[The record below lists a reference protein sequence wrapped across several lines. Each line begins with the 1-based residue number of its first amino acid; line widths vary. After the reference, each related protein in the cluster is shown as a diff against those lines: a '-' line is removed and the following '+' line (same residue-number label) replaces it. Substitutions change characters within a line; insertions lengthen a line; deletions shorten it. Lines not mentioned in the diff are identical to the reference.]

1 MTRLRPVVVVHY
13 HEISL
18 KRGNRPL
25 FLRHLARNL
34 RNATADLGPLVLRQ
48 RPGRIVL
55 DLDDHPQPEAV
66 RDRVLRVCGVASASL
81 GYRTSATLD
90 AMKSVI
96 GRLVEGR
103 QFASFRIS
111 ARRAFKTYPM
121 SSVELNRALGAF
133 VLERVP
139 TTRVSLERFEVEIV
153 VEVLPDEAFV
163 SLDRQSGPGGL
174 PVGAGGTVA
183 ALLSGGID
191 SPVAAWRMM
200 KRGCR
205 VVFVHFHS
213 VPYLPPT
220 SQAKARALVERLTGW
235 QYASRLYLVPFGE
248 IQREVVLSVPP
259 PARVVVYRRLMIRI
273 AEEIAP
279 AQRRAGPGH
288 RREPGAGGLAD
299 AGEHRVHRRGRAGAR
314 ASSADR
320 HGQARDHRAGQAAR
334 DLRDLD
340 RARRG
345 LLHAVHAEASLHADD
360 GGRGQGGGVSPGRAA
375 AGRRGRRRRDAGELR
390 VPGAVGPPDRLP
402 SAERPQPQHVAV
414 LTWTA
419 TIGMVST
426 WCGDWPM
433 SDPEVAKVLR
443 EEAQRQHRNLELI
456 ASENFVSEAVL
467 EATGSVLTNKYA
479 EGYPGRRYYG
489 GCEVVDVV
497 EDLAI
502 ARAKE
507 LFGAE
512 HVNVQPHSGAQAN
525 MAVYFTLLK
534 PGDVVLGPNLSHGG
548 HLTAGSPVNYS
559 GKFYSIVAYGVRRDT
574 ERIDL
579 DQVRDLAKEH
589 RPKLLIAGG
598 SAFPRTIDFQPFADI
613 AREVGATLMAD
624 IAHPAGLVAAGSAS
638 LADRAGRLR
647 HHHHAQ
653 DAARPAGRHGDVPRE
668 PRLPRSTRP

>member
-34 RNATADLGPLVLRQ
+34 RSATADLGPLVLRQ

-55 DLDDHPQPEAV
+55 DLDDHPRPEAV

-163 SLDRQSGPGGL
+163 SLDRQPGPGGL

-273 AEEIAP
+273 AEEIA
-279 AQRRAGPGH
+279 RRNGALALATGESLGQVASQTLENIVCIDEAAHGPI
-288 RREPGAGGLAD
+288 
-299 AGEHRVHRRGRAGAR
+299 
-314 ASSADR
+314 
-320 HGQARDHRAGQAAR
+320 
-334 DLRDLD
+334 LRPL
-340 RARRG
+340 
-345 LLHAVHAEASLHADD
+345 
-360 GGRGQGGGVSPGRAA
+360 
-375 AGRRGRRRRDAGELR
+375 
-390 VPGAVGPPDRLP
+390 
-402 SAERPQPQHVAV
+402 
-414 LTWTA
+414 
-419 TIGMVST
+419 IGMDKLEITEQAKQLETFEISIEPDADCCTLFTPKHPFTRMTV
-426 WCGDWPM
+426 D
-433 SDPEVAKVLR
+433 EV
-443 EEAQRQHRNLELI
+443 H
-456 ASENFVSEAVL
+456 
-467 EATGSVLTNKYA
+467 
-479 EGYPGRRYYG
+479 
-489 GCEVVDVV
+489 
-497 EDLAI
+497 
-502 ARAKE
+502 
-507 LFGAE
+507 GAE
-512 HVNVQPHSGAQAN
+512 SR
-525 MAVYFTLLK
+525 L
-534 PGDVVLGPNLSHGG
+534 DV
-548 HLTAGSPVNYS
+548 
-559 GKFYSIVAYGVRRDT
+559 
-574 ERIDL
+574 
-579 DQVRDLAKEH
+579 
-589 RPKLLIAGG
+589 
-598 SAFPRTIDFQPFADI
+598 PR
-613 AREVGATLMAD
+613 
-624 IAHPAGLVAAGSAS
+624 LVAAGVEGATLQTFEFPTPSTPR
-638 LADRAGRLR
+638 ADAE
-647 HHHHAQ
+647 
-653 DAARPAGRHGDVPRE
+653 ARSVPS
-668 PRLPRSTRP
+668 PSM